1 MGFTMKKIVIIA
13 ILSIFLLMPLAGALS
28 TAHHQK
34 TIQPNQIISEDFTH
48 AVFAEYVTT
57 TTCPYCP
64 PASNQLY
71 SIYNSGDYD
80 FYYVSLVA
88 DASPRI
94 LKRVGEL
101 NVVGV
106 PDVFFDGGYKNIG
119 GAQNNEQPYR
129 TAIQQ
134 CGQRPVPDID
144 IDVSVEWRGG
154 VTLKISVTVNNN
166 EPEEYKGHLRVY
178 VAEKQSRWNDN
189 NGNPYHYAALAIP
202 IDSSLAVPKAN
213 VRPLGDSYTFTK
225 TWFGGL
231 LGYGDITQDNIV
243 VIASVFDKQ
252 TDYVVQSEM
261 SEITSVSPSFAF
273 VHQFNFFK
281 VLQQRYLVSRIINL
295 L

>member
-1 MGFTMKKIVIIA
+1 MKKIVILA
-13 ILSIFLLMPLAGALS
+13 LLSILVLMPLAGALS

-34 TIQPNQIISEDFTH
+34 TIEYNQLSSQDFTH

-88 DASPRI
+88 DANPRI

-106 PDVFFDGGYKNIG
+106 PDVYFDGGYKNIG
-119 GAQNNEQPYR
+119 GAQSSEQPYR
-129 TAIQQ
+129 TAIEQ
-134 CGQRPVPDID
+134 CGQRTVPDLD

-154 VTLKISVTVNNN
+154 GTLKISVTVHNN
-166 EPEEYKGHLRVY
+166 EPDEYKGHLRVY
-178 VAEKQSRWNDN
+178 VVEKESRWDDN

-213 VRPLGDSYTFTK
+213 IRPLGDSYTFTR

-243 VIASVFDKQ
+243 VIASVFDKT
-252 TDYVVQSEM
+252 TDYVVQTAMAEPTAGSTTF
-261 SEITSVSPSFAF
+261 SLFN
-273 VHQFNFFK
+273 QFNLFQFIRNK
-281 VLQQRYLVSRIINL
+281 GL
-295 L
+295 LSHLLNR

>member
-71 SIYNSGDYD
+71 SIYNSEDYD

-119 GAQNNEQPYR
+119 GAQNNEQPYQA
-129 TAIQQ
+129 AIDQ

-144 IDVSVEWRGG
+144 IDVSVEWKGG
-154 VTLKISVTVNNN
+154 GTLKISVTVDNN

-178 VAEKQSRWNDN
+178 VVEKESRWDDND
-189 NGNPYHYAALAIP
+189 GNPYHYAALAIP
-202 IDSSLAVPKAN
+202 IDSSLAVPQASI
-213 VRPLGDSYTFTK
+213 RPLADSYTFTK

-231 LGYGDITQDNIV
+231 VGYGDIAQDNIV
-243 VIASVFDKQ
+243 VIAAVFDGQ
-252 TDYVVQSEM
+252 TDYVVQTAMAEPTAGS
-261 SEITSVSPSFAF
+261 TSFSLFN
-273 VHQFNFFK
+273 HFNFFQMIK
-281 VLQQRYLVSRIINL
+281 NKGYLFNL
-295 L
+295 LNLN